1 MTKLL
6 KHGITSS
13 TPQNLMLGA
22 GTIYKN
28 LQYKTESKTWDG
40 VILGA
45 TSGGNKFTITPT
57 INDIEMDG
65 AFVKVKGLRVKQ
77 GEEATMEVNAAETSP
92 GIFKMALIGE
102 DIKSSDADYVEGFD
116 AIRTKSAIADEDYI
130 DNIAFVG
137 FRSDN
142 KPVIIIMDNALCTS
156 GLDAQGA
163 SGENTVY
170 TLTFECHA
178 DISAGGDGEKNL
190 DTLPVRVYYPSTSVA
205 AG

>member
-6 KHGITSS
+6 KHGITSK

-28 LQYKTESKTWDG
+28 LQYKTDSKAWDG
-40 VILGA
+40 IILGA

-77 GEEATMEVNAAETSP
+77 GEEASMEINAAETTP

-102 DIKSSDADYVEGFD
+102 DIDGADAVEGFEGV
-116 AIRTKSAIADEDYI
+116 RTKSAIEDTDYI

-142 KPVIIIMDNALCTS
+142 QPVIIIMDNALCTS
-156 GLDAQGA
+156 GLDAQG
-163 SGENTVY
+163 SNGENTVY

-178 DISAGGDGEKNL
+178 DIADGSDGEKNL
-190 DTLPVRVYYPSTSVA
+190 DTLPVRVYYPEVA
-205 AG
+205 KG

>member
-6 KHGITSS
+6 KHGITSK

-28 LQYKTESKTWDG
+28 LQYKTETKAWDG
-40 VILGA
+40 IILGA

-77 GEEATMEVNAAETSP
+77 GEEASMEINAAETTP

-102 DIKSSDADYVEGFD
+102 DIDGADVVEGFKGV
-116 AIRTKSAIADEDYI
+116 RTKSAIADEDYI

-142 KPVIIIMDNALCTS
+142 QPVIIIMDNALCTS
-156 GLDAQGA
+156 GLDGQG
-163 SGENTVY
+163 SNGENTVY

-178 DISAGGDGEKNL
+178 DIADGSDGEKNL
-190 DTLPVRVYYPSTSVA
+190 DTLPVRVYYPETA
-205 AG
+205 QG

>member
-6 KHGITSS
+6 KHGITSK

-28 LQYKTESKTWDG
+28 LQYKTESKAWDG
-40 VILGA
+40 IILGA

-77 GEEATMEVNAAETSP
+77 GEEASMEINAAETTP

-102 DIKSSDADYVEGFD
+102 DIDGADVVEGFKGV
-116 AIRTKSAIADEDYI
+116 RTKSAIADEDYI

-142 KPVIIIMDNALCTS
+142 QPVIIIMDNALCTS
-156 GLDAQGA
+156 GLDGQG
-163 SGENTVY
+163 SNGENTVY

-178 DISAGGDGEKNL
+178 DIADGSDGEKNL
-190 DTLPVRVYYPSTSVA
+190 DTLPVRVYYPETA
-205 AG
+205 QG